1 MEEVL
6 YMSDLSVDF
15 CGLLFKNPV
24 IVSSI
29 EPTNSLERLKKCID
43 ADAAGAVV
51 KTLTDIPTMTTL
63 TGNSKYAIL
72 NKNGKII
79 KGKVPRNYVFYSR
92 SGFAK
97 EDYRDW
103 AAYLKEAQ
111 IYADRS
117 NAHIIASIGAGSL
130 DSWADI
136 SKMAEDCGIKMLEL
150 NLGCPH
156 TCQMKGAQT
165 GVRIGQVPDLAAEV
179 VDKVVDTVRIP
190 AMVKLTPEA
199 ANLTEVARASQE
211 AGAAAVTVNSR
222 FTGFAVDIDTGE
234 PFIGGPA
241 GVGGP
246 WIKYVTLRW
255 VHEIYSKLGMP
266 ISGSNG
272 IFDWQDA
279 IAFIMSGAQIM
290 QIGSVLMLKG
300 YEWLPR
306 VIDGI
311 DKFLDDHNYP
321 DLNTIYGVASK
332 KATAIYND
340 HFDAKKIH
348 AIVDDEKCTQCWNCV
363 RSCFYDAMGR
373 GDDNV
378 ITHTENCIGCELC
391 YNVCPSDAISFAENG

>member
-1 MEEVL
+1 MEAVL
-6 YMSDLSVDF
+6 YMSDLNVEF

-43 ADAAGAVV
+43 AGAAGAVV
-51 KTLTDIPTMTTL
+51 KTLTDIPVMNTL
-63 TGNSKYAIL
+63 TRNSKYAIL
-72 NKNGKII
+72 NENGNII
-79 KGKVPRNYVFYSR
+79 KGKIPRNYVFYSR

-97 EDYRDW
+97 EEYRDW
-103 AAYLKEAQ
+103 EPYLKAAQ
-111 IYADRS
+111 TYAAQS

-136 SKMAEDCGIKMLEL
+136 SKMAEDCGIQMLEL

-156 TCQMKGAQT
+156 TSQMKGAPT
-165 GVRIGQVPDLAAEV
+165 GVRIGQVPDLTAEV
-179 VDKVVDTVRIP
+179 VARVVNAVKIP

-199 ANLTEVARASQE
+199 ANLADIARAARD

-222 FTGFAVDIDTGE
+222 FTGFAVDIETGE

-255 VHEIYSKLGMP
+255 VHEIYSTLGMP

-279 IAFIMSGAQIM
+279 IAFIMSGARIM

-300 YEWLPR
+300 YDWLSR

-321 DLNTIYGVASK
+321 DLDAIYGMASR
-332 KATAIYND
+332 KATAAYND
-340 HFDAKKIH
+340 HFNAKKIH
-348 AIVDDEKCTQCWNCV
+348 AVIDDEKCTRCWNCV
-363 RSCFYDAMGR
+363 RSCFYDAMSR
-373 GDDNV
+373 GDDIV
-378 ITHTENCIGCELC
+378 IIHLEKCIGCELC
-391 YNVCPSDAISFAENG
+391 YNVCPFDAVSFAENR